1 VEADLMALRHN
12 PQTRKTTMMTEEKKP
27 GCWSASARNFAS
39 ATSKRPITFQFSLHR
54 ITELGELEHESF
66 LLLDS
71 GDPPMEFAMSL
82 IKACG
87 TMEPVFVYNLQFEK
101 TRLAELGE
109 RLPSLRQPLKA
120 IEARLVDLLPVA
132 QDHFYHP
139 DQQGSWSIKDVLPAV
154 VSGWSYDDLGDIKD
168 GGRAMDAFVEAIDP
182 STNAERKARLEQF
195 LINYCK
201 LDTYA
206 MVRIWQVVARRQ
218 ELKL

>member
-1 VEADLMALRHN
+1 
-12 PQTRKTTMMTEEKKP
+12 MMTEEKKP

-66 LLLDS
+66 LLLDG
-71 GDPPMEFAMSL
+71 GDPSMEFAMSL

-87 TMEPVFVYNLQFEK
+87 TTEPVFVYNLQFEK

-132 QDHFYHP
+132 H
-139 DQQGSWSIKDVLPAV
+139 
-154 VSGWSYDDLGDIKD
+154 
-168 GGRAMDAFVEAIDP
+168 E
-182 STNAERKARLEQF
+182 
-195 LINYCK
+195 
-201 LDTYA
+201 
-206 MVRIWQVVARRQ
+206 
-218 ELKL
+218 